1 MAHSRIDST
10 HVRKSDK
17 EVSMSES
24 QLLRPNAP
32 AREPY
37 EEALRALLGEWQAS
51 GKCSQSDKTLILALA
66 TKISPTRRSA
76 LLQGYERELTAP
88 SSRGGPVFENVIR
101 LIDKR
106 PDWTAARLRRKLSER
121 GQSVD
126 AKTLSNCLNYLVK
139 SGRLTRISRGHYAVA
154 GFGVITSD
162 ELFPPH
168 DLPKGGENED

>member
-1 MAHSRIDST
+1 
-10 HVRKSDK
+10 
-17 EVSMSES
+17 MSGI
-24 QLLRPNAP
+24 QLPRPNVLAE
-32 AREPY
+32 EPY
-37 EEALRALLGEWQAS
+37 EEALRALLGDWQTN
-51 GKCSQSDKTLILALA
+51 GKCSQSDKALILALA

-88 SSRGGPVFENVIR
+88 GSRGGPVFENVIR

-106 PDWTAARLRRKLSER
+106 PKWTAASLRKKLSQR

-162 ELFPPH
+162 ELLPPH
-168 DLPKGGENED
+168 DIQKGGENED